1 MPRSKPPSRRPWAQL
16 VVVPPCL
23 LSVWVFHGPFVD
35 ADAVDDDRWLPAV
48 LVAAQYLDLG
58 VVGEGVVLSD
68 VLENS
73 PRSSGPGRRG

>member
-1 MPRSKPPSRRPWAQL
+1 
-16 VVVPPCL
+16 L